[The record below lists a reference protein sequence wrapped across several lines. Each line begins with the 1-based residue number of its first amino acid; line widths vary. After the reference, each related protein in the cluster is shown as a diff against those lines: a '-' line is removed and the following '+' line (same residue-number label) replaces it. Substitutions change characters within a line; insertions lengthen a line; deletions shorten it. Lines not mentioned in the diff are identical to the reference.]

1 MRATV
6 KCLALVALFY
16 SPYWPAAPHR
26 GRKESRALPP
36 PPTAPTAAYPKIV
49 LYTVSW
55 CPHCKEAKEYL
66 SSRNIP
72 YTNLDVEKDESA
84 MAVFAEKYQAT
95 SVPLIVIGNDE
106 AVLKGF
112 SRETL
117 EKTLR
122 KLKK

>member
-1 MRATV
+1 MRTTLKYFAFT
-6 KCLALVALFY
+6 ALFLSLLACSSTQGKEKIQ
-16 SPYWPAAPHR
+16 SP
-26 GRKESRALPP
+26 SSTV
-36 PPTAPTAAYPKIV
+36 TAPTVSYPKIV

-72 YTNLDVEKDESA
+72 YTNRDVEESDSA
-84 MAVFAEKYQAT
+84 REIFTEKYHAT

-106 AVLKGF
+106 AILKGF
-112 SRETL
+112 NRETL

-122 KLKK
+122 ELQK

>member
-1 MRATV
+1 MRATL
-6 KCLALVALFY
+6 KCLALTALLLAVLAC
-16 SPYWPAAPHR
+16 STTHSSSAPAVPAAV
-26 GRKESRALPP
+26 
-36 PPTAPTAAYPKIV
+36 YPKIV

-72 YTNLDVEKDESA
+72 YTNLDVEESA
-84 MAVFAEKYQAT
+84 SAREIFREKYRAT

-106 AVLKGF
+106 AILKGF
-112 SRETL
+112 SRENL

-122 KLKK
+122 ELKK